1 MKNKRSWNPLAYG
14 SNAMFY
20 GYMVFSVFFG
30 YVALAN
36 LMEGRP
42 DDAIR
47 HGLTLTMFLGV
58 LWGQQRIRKSG
69 GLPDMKLDIGFI
81 GVLLVLWP
89 LYAGVI
95 WLLPG
100 KVSPEVALSTMTSVR
115 LICITY
121 LSGLLYFFIRH
132 IVRRDFHAR

>member
-1 MKNKRSWNPLAYG
+1 MKIKRSWNPLVYG
-14 SNAMFY
+14 SSAMFY
-20 GYMVFSVFFG
+20 AYMIFSVFFG
-30 YVALAN
+30 YVVLAN

-42 DDAIR
+42 DDVIR

-58 LWGQQRIRKSG
+58 LWSHQRIRKNG
-69 GLPDMKLDIGFI
+69 ILPDMLDAAFM
-81 GVLLVLWP
+81 GVLLVLCP
-89 LYAGVI
+89 LYIGAV

-100 KVSPEVALSTMTSVR
+100 RASSEVVLYTMTSVR

-132 IVRRDFHAR
+132 IVRRDFRAR